1 MRHIIRRILNES
13 IKENVKL
20 AIDRYGLIKAVKLYG
35 GLRNIEK
42 MIKEPLLSFDEKI
55 DFIKEVVL
63 KYDGLSMFSDLDK
76 TIQVE
81 SPQGE
86 IREIT
91 YLGLNRAVIDIWDTD
106 TFNNKGEISINYEN
120 LNVKY
125 IDEIIDSIINH
136 SDIKL

>member
-13 IKENVKL
+13 IKKNVKL

-35 GLRNIEK
+35 GIHNIEK

-55 DFIKEVVL
+55 DFIKEVVR

-91 YLGLNRAVIDIWDTD
+91 YLGLNRAVIEIWDTD

-125 IDEIIDSIINH
+125 IDEMIDSIINH